1 MTVAPGPNDSVAP
14 PPALESLTAG
24 HALPPPPGLRVLCVD
39 DNEDAADSLGT
50 LLGMVGCD
58 VAVSNNAADALA
70 RADAFRPQAF
80 VLDITLK
87 ETDWD
92 GCRLARTLRDAPGG
106 NDVLLIALTALGDYH
121 SLERIADAGFDLY
134 FTKPVAPAR
143 LYAALNTFAER
154 GRPQN

>member
-1 MTVAPGPNDSVAP
+1 MTAAHDPAAP
-14 PPALESLTAG
+14 PPALESTTAG

-58 VAVSNNAADALA
+58 VAVSNNAADALV

-80 VLDITLK
+80 VLDITMPGM
-87 ETDWD
+87 D
-92 GCRLARTLRDAPGG
+92 GCELARRLRAGPGG
-106 NDVLLIALTALGDYH
+106 TEVLLIALTALGDYN

>member
-1 MTVAPGPNDSVAP
+1 MTVAPGPNDSAVP
-14 PPALESLTAG
+14 PPALESTTAG

-58 VAVSNNAADALA
+58 AAVSNNAADALT

-80 VLDITLK
+80 VLDITMPGM
-87 ETDWD
+87 D
-92 GCRLARTLRDAPGG
+92 GCELARRLRAGPGG
-106 NDVLLIALTALGDYH
+106 TEVLLIALTALGDYN

>member
-1 MTVAPGPNDSVAP
+1 MTVEPGPNDSAAP

-58 VAVSNNAADALA
+58 VAVSHGAADALA
-70 RADAFRPQAF
+70 RAVEFRPRAF
-80 VLDITLK
+80 VLDITMPGM
-87 ETDWD
+87 D
-92 GCRLARTLRDAPGG
+92 GCELARRLRAGADGTE
-106 NDVLLIALTALGDYH
+106 VLIIALTALGDYN

-134 FTKPVAPAR
+134 FTKPVAPGE

-154 GRPQN
+154 GRPPA